1 MRIIKETTV
10 TIDDG
15 VNFVVEAELEVDE
28 VSYEIDVVSV
38 DFTEEKLLSLVT
50 KNFKEQVEEQAN
62 DWDGFGMIEDEKS
75 WDDECRREEREG
87 R

>member
-10 TIDDG
+10 TIDGG
-15 VNFVVEAELEVDE
+15 VEFVVETELEVDE

-38 DFTEEKLLSLVT
+38 DFTEEKLISLMT
-50 KNFKEQVEEQAN
+50 KNFKEQVEEKAN
-62 DWDGFGMIEDEKS
+62 EWDGFGMIEDEKS
-75 WDDECRREEREG
+75 WDAECQREEREG